1 MKIDT
6 RKVAL
11 MIMLFAFGMSANAS
25 DLSVRKNY
33 GDKLPIVLKGYMGED
48 IIIRGEEPIEIY
60 QQTSMIVIQFNVS
73 LGELNIYIEN
83 ENGNV
88 VYSSSTNTSSRLVN
102 MIPIG
107 NFPNGDYIIIIE
119 GDNGSAEASFRI
131 EQ

>member
-1 MKIDT
+1 M
-6 RKVAL
+6 RKFAL

-33 GDKLPIVLKGYMGED
+33 GDKLPIVLKGDFGKD
-48 IIIRGEEPIEIY
+48 IVFRGEEPIEIY
-60 QQTSMIVIQFNVS
+60 QQSSMIVIHFNAS
-73 LGELNIYIEN
+73 IGELNIYIED

-88 VYSSSTNTSSRLVN
+88 VYSSPTNTSFRLVN

-107 NFPNGDYIIIIE
+107 NLQAGDYTIIIE

>member
-1 MKIDT
+1 M
-6 RKVAL
+6 RKLAL

-33 GDKLPIVLKGYMGED
+33 GDKLPIVLKGDFGKD
-48 IIIRGEEPIEIY
+48 IVFRGEEPIEIY

-119 GDNGSAEASFRI
+119 GDNGSADASFRI

>member
-1 MKIDT
+1 M
-6 RKVAL
+6 RKLAL

-33 GDKLPIVLKGYMGED
+33 GDKLPIVLKGDFGKD
-48 IIIRGEEPIEIY
+48 IVFRGEEPIEIY
-60 QQTSMIVIQFNVS
+60 QQSSMIVIHFNAS
-73 LGELNIYIEN
+73 IGELNIYIED

-88 VYSSSTNTSSRLVN
+88 VYSSPTNTSFRLVN

-107 NFPNGDYIIIIE
+107 NLQAGDYTIIIE

>member
-1 MKIDT
+1 M
-6 RKVAL
+6 V
-11 MIMLFAFGMSANAS
+11 FVFGMNMNAS

-60 QQTSMIVIQFNVS
+60 QQTSMIVIQFNAS
-73 LGELNIYIEN
+73 LGELNIYIED
-83 ENGNV
+83 ENGNI

-107 NFPNGDYIIIIE
+107 NLQVGNYTIIIE
-119 GDNGSAEASFRI
+119 GDNGSAEANFRI
-131 EQ
+131 E

>member
-1 MKIDT
+1 M
-6 RKVAL
+6 RKLAFI
-11 MIMLFAFGMSANAS
+11 IMVFAFGMSANAS
-25 DLSVRKNY
+25 DLSGRKNY
-33 GDKLPIVLKGYMGED
+33 GDELPIVLKGEFAKD

-102 MIPIG
+102 MIPTG
-107 NFPNGDYIIIIE
+107 NFHDGDYTIIIE

>member
-1 MKIDT
+1 M
-6 RKVAL
+6 V
-11 MIMLFAFGMSANAS
+11 FAFGMSANAS
-25 DLSVRKNY
+25 DLSGRKNY
-33 GDKLPIVLKGYMGED
+33 GDELPIVLKGEFAKD

-102 MIPIG
+102 MIPTS
-107 NFPNGDYIIIIE
+107 NFPNGDYTIIIE
-119 GDNGSAEASFRI
+119 GDNGSAEAHFSINR
-131 EQ
+131 